1 MKIALC
7 FLISYKNQLTKEKIW
22 KEWVYYNR
30 DIINIYFHTKNS
42 HVKSSW
48 IRKHCIPISYIKE
61 TSYFHVVPALMSLL
75 SYAYKDKEN
84 RWFCFLT
91 DSCIPLISPEEFRK
105 LFFQYYKY
113 TIFHWCKPN
122 WNVQYH
128 KRANLYM
135 LPSHYQLAN
144 DPWFV
149 ITRLDAFYCL
159 TFMKD
164 KMYPTIVEGIIANE
178 SVFAIALLHYRR
190 LQTVINKSSSI
201 CDWVRMSSPTSPYLF
216 IKDTMENLNYI
227 ANVKKNKYAIFLRK
241 VHSRFPDSAIEKII
255 YANTKRTKYS
265 DSELNILYRPKN
277 SYWWVFIFFIFIA
290 WYPKECCA
298 ILNKIMNV

>member
-42 HVKSSW
+42 KIKSPW
-48 IRKHCIPISYIKE
+48 IRKHCIPISYVKE

-105 LFFQYYKY
+105 LFFQYYEY
-113 TIFHWCKPN
+113 TIFHWYKPN
-122 WNVQYH
+122 WNVQFH
-128 KRANLYM
+128 KRANLYK

-149 ITRLDAFYCL
+149 MTRVDVFYCL
-159 TFMKD
+159 SFVQN
-164 KMYPTIVEGIIANE
+164 KMYQMIIEGIIANE
-178 SVFAIALLHYRR
+178 SVFAIALLHFHR
-190 LQTVINKSSSI
+190 LKTVINRSSSI

-216 IKDTMENLNYI
+216 IKDSKENVDYI
-227 ANVKKNKYAIFLRK
+227 DLVKKNKYAMFLRK
-241 VHSRFPDSAIEKII
+241 VHAQFPDSTIEKII
-255 YANTKRTKYS
+255 YANTKRTKYTN
-265 DSELNILYRPKN
+265 SELNILYRPKS
-277 SYWWVFIFFIFIA
+277 SYWWVFFLVLFCYFIPNLSPKIF
-290 WYPKECCA
+290 
-298 ILNKIMNV
+298 

>member
-42 HVKSSW
+42 LVKSQW
-48 IRKHCIPISYIKE
+48 IRKHCIPISYVKE
-61 TSYFHVVPALMSLL
+61 TNYYHVVPALMSLL

-105 LFFQYYKY
+105 LFFQNYEY
-113 TIFHWCKPN
+113 TIFHWYKPN

-128 KRANLYM
+128 KRANLYK
-135 LPSHYQLAN
+135 LPLHYQLAN

-149 ITRLDAFYCL
+149 MTRVDVFYCL
-159 TFMKD
+159 MFVQT
-164 KMYPTIVEGIIANE
+164 KMYQLIVKGIIANE
-178 SVFAIALLHYRR
+178 SIFAIALLHYHR
-190 LQTVINKSSSI
+190 LQNVINRSSSI
-201 CDWVRMSSPTSPYLF
+201 CDWTRMSSPTSPYIF
-216 IKDTMENLNYI
+216 IKDTKENLDYI
-227 ANVKKNKYAIFLRK
+227 GLVKKNKYSVFLRK
-241 VHSRFPDSAIEKII
+241 VHSHFPDSTIEKII
-255 YANTKRTKYS
+255 YANTKRTKYT
-265 DSELNILYRPKN
+265 DSELNILYRPKTF
-277 SYWWVFIFFIFIA
+277 YGWFFFIFIL
-290 WYPKECCA
+290 
-298 ILNKIMNV
+298 ILIYDFSMQTHSKTYHF